1 MIKVYIIRKE
11 HDSMKKY
18 LSMIIIVLLQALVY
32 FLAPQLFKVF
42 NVTHVIVGMLIAT
55 FGLSMIIIV
64 ASDSKLRFLYSIP
77 AVALFVLSIPLY
89 YNSKAYDTVICHFFV
104 SVIGVLLGF
113 LIDKFIDVVYN
124 RKKY

>member
-1 MIKVYIIRKE
+1 
-11 HDSMKKY
+11 MKKY

-42 NVTHVIVGMLIAT
+42 NVTYVIVGILIAT

-77 AVALFVLSIPLY
+77 AAALFALSIPLY
-89 YNSKAYDTVICHFFV
+89 YNSRVYDTIIWYFCV
-104 SVIGVLLGF
+104 SAIGVLLGF
-113 LIDKFIDVVYN
+113 LIDKSIDAVYN

>member
-1 MIKVYIIRKE
+1 
-11 HDSMKKY
+11 MKKY
-18 LSMIIIVLLQALVY
+18 LSMVIIVLLQALVY

-42 NVTHVIVGMLIAT
+42 NVNHVITGMLVAT

-77 AVALFVLSIPLY
+77 AAALFVPSIPLY
-89 YNSKAYDTVICHFFV
+89 YNSGAYSTIIWYFGV
-104 SVIGVLLGF
+104 SAVGVLLGF
-113 LIDKFIDVVYN
+113 LIDKFIDVAYN

>member
-1 MIKVYIIRKE
+1 
-11 HDSMKKY
+11 MKKY

-42 NVTHVIVGMLIAT
+42 NVTHVIIGMLIAT

-77 AVALFVLSIPLY
+77 ATALFVLSIPIY
-89 YNSKAYDTVICHFFV
+89 YNSKAYDTIIWHFCV